1 MQKKNHNKKKDPS
14 LDQLRENPQ
23 YQHSL
28 KFDISR
34 DGVLRYSG
42 RLCILNFA
50 RLRHWIMDKVHN
62 SCYSIHP
69 NWTKMYHDIKKIYL
83 WHEMKKEVA
92 ELVEQ
97 CPNFQKVKG
106 EHQILVGQVL
116 KIDITLWKWKAI
128 IMDFITWYLDLV
140 ASLTLFK

>member
-1 MQKKNHNKKKDPS
+1 
-14 LDQLRENPQ
+14 
-23 YQHSL
+23 
-28 KFDISR
+28 
-34 DGVLRYSG
+34 
-42 RLCILNFA
+42 
-50 RLRHWIMDKVHN
+50 MDKVHN